1 MVPPEQAT
9 TVPIDNGPVQAGLQ
23 PTTDPRAAFPREKT
37 AVSGRAMHQAHNWPL
52 SRLQCRPG
60 RGPAQRTMPRRAS
73 SGRPDWPRVGA
84 GRDNGPMGG
93 IKGRPE
99 RGRPL
104 SEAGG
109 RGAAGGGTGR
119 PEDSG
124 AGEAALWPPSL
135 PLSLPSLPPEPRR
148 ELRGWW
154 GQCSLQLGTHYQLL
168 SREPGP
174 AGLPAKNLALTL
186 LNSSRKPGR
195 SEGQCRAAGTPGWL
209 L

>member
-1 MVPPEQAT
+1 
-9 TVPIDNGPVQAGLQ
+9 
-23 PTTDPRAAFPREKT
+23 
-37 AVSGRAMHQAHNWPL
+37 MHQAHNWPL

-135 PLSLPSLPPEPRR
+135 PPSGAPARTESC
-148 ELRGWW
+148 W
-154 GQCSLQLGTHYQLL
+154 GQCTSWGLIISSSHGSQGQGSQLT
-168 SREPGP
+168 
-174 AGLPAKNLALTL
+174 NLASML
-186 LNSSRKPGR
+186 LNSSRKPAR
-195 SEGQCRAAGTPGWL
+195 TEGQCTAAGAPGWL
-209 L
+209 LSLA

>member
-1 MVPPEQAT
+1 
-9 TVPIDNGPVQAGLQ
+9 
-23 PTTDPRAAFPREKT
+23 
-37 AVSGRAMHQAHNWPL
+37 MHQAHNWPL

-135 PLSLPSLPPEPRR
+135 PPEPRR
-148 ELRGWW
+148 ELRAGGDNARSSW
-154 GQCSLQLGTHYQLL
+154 GLIISSSHGSQGQG
-168 SREPGP
+168 SR
-174 AGLPAKNLALTL
+174 LKHLASTL
-186 LNSSRKPGR
+186 LNSSRKPAGT
-195 SEGQCRAAGTPGWL
+195 EGQCRAAGAPGWL